1 MVCSVR
7 ASEVK
12 PRSYACGDAETLVV
26 AAGRA
31 SLSGLWCHCD
41 HQIAALVAAVR
52 LRMGKRDQQERDM
65 AAEHR
70 ARGPG
75 IIHTNQSYHGLPSL
89 PADTVAQPAAI
100 GASRTQEVRE
110 TAH

>member
-1 MVCSVR
+1 MVCDMR

-12 PRSYACGDAETLVV
+12 PRSVACGDAKTLVV

-31 SLSGLWCHCD
+31 SHSSFLCHCD

-52 LRMGKRDQQERDM
+52 LRMGQRDQQERDT

-75 IIHTNQSYHGLPSL
+75 IILTNQSYHGLPSF

>member
-1 MVCSVR
+1 MVCSMR
-7 ASEVK
+7 ESEVK
-12 PRSYACGDAETLVV
+12 PRSYAGRDAETLVV

-31 SLSGLWCHCD
+31 SHSSFLCHCD
-41 HQIAALVAAVR
+41 QQIAALVATVR
-52 LRMGKRDQQERDM
+52 LRMGQRDLREGDT

-75 IIHTNQSYHGLPSL
+75 IILTNQSYHGLPSFL
-89 PADTVAQPAAI
+89 ADTVAQPAAI

>member
-1 MVCSVR
+1 MH

-12 PRSYACGDAETLVV
+12 PRSVACGDAKTLVV

-31 SLSGLWCHCD
+31 SLSGIWWHCD

-52 LRMGKRDQQERDM
+52 LRMGKRDQQERDT
-65 AAEHR
+65 AAEER
-70 ARGPG
+70 EIGPG
-75 IIHTNQSYHGLPSL
+75 IIHTNQSYHGLPSFL
-89 PADTVAQPAAI
+89 ADTVAQPAAI